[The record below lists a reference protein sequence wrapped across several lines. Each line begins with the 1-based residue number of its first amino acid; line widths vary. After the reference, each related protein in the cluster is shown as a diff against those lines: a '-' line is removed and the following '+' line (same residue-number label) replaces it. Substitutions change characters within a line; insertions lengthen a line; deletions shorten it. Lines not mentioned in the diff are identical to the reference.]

1 MMAWKFVLLGLAVS
15 NYSSILFYDCFM
27 KFLEPLVR
35 GLIGLRH
42 FLINEAVLTKM
53 NLLDAPHPA
62 DMVMP
67 IASIV
72 SGNHM
77 RSTGRHDP
85 SEHNSLFGFLGRC
98 QKQSLINIER

>member
-1 MMAWKFVLLGLAVS
+1 M
-15 NYSSILFYDCFM
+15 
-27 KFLEPLVR
+27 VR
-35 GLIGLRH
+35 GLIGRDI
-42 FLINEAVLTKM
+42 FSINEAVLTKI
-53 NLLDAPHPA
+53 NLLDAPHPT

-85 SEHNSLFGFLGRC
+85 SEHNSFVRISWPLPETELN
-98 QKQSLINIER
+98 QH

>member
-1 MMAWKFVLLGLAVS
+1 MAWKFVLLGLAVS

-53 NLLDAPHPA
+53 NLLDAPHPT
-62 DMVMP
+62 DMV
-67 IASIV
+67 
-72 SGNHM
+72 M